1 MQMHE
6 SRASRRAFLGGAAGS
21 LLWACGGGPQSETP
35 QRWNIVWII
44 ADDLSPDLGCYG
56 YSPVHSPNIDKLASE
71 GRRYTN
77 AYVTAPVCSPSRSAF
92 ITGMYQTSIGAH
104 NHRSHRD
111 DDYRLPEPVRP
122 ITDYFREAGYYTV
135 NEKSGLGGR
144 AKTDYNFNFAPG
156 YKVFDGTDWKER
168 AEGQPFYA
176 QVNIFEPHRGRP
188 PEIWSFTD
196 ELPAQERI
204 DPAAVKLPSYYPDD
218 PVVRK
223 DWAGYLDAI
232 ELLDNKVGET
242 LKAIDEQG
250 LRDNTVV
257 AFYRDHGRAMPRDKQ
272 FLYDGGIR
280 IPLII
285 RWPGELEPGSV
296 SDELVQTID
305 LSASSLNIAGI
316 ERPEHMEGRIFL
328 GDGQDPAR
336 DYIVAARDRC
346 DETVD
351 RIRCVRNKRYKYIR
365 NFMPERP
372 YMQLNR
378 YKETSYPSWR
388 QLKRLHAAGKLTPE
402 QGLFLSERRPEEEL
416 YDTVAD
422 PDEVHNL
429 ASSEEHREALERMR
443 NELNEWIES
452 TGDMGAIP
460 EDPSIQPKFEQQ
472 MIDAYKDVYPV
483 LEATEPPW

>member
-1 MQMHE
+1 MQE
-6 SRASRRAFLGGAAGS
+6 NRTSRRAFLGAAGGA
-21 LLWACGGGPQSETP
+21 LLWACGGAPGPETP
-35 QRWNIVWII
+35 KRWNIVWII
-44 ADDLSPDLGCYG
+44 ADDLSPELGCYG

-71 GRRYTN
+71 GRCYTN

-111 DDYRLPEPVRP
+111 DDYRLPAPVRP

-144 AKTDYNFNFAPG
+144 AKTDYNFNFEPG
-156 YKVFDGTDWKER
+156 YKVFDGTDWTER
-168 AEGQPFYA
+168 PEGQPFYA

-188 PEIWSFTD
+188 PDIWSFTS
-196 ELPAQERI
+196 ELPEDERV
-204 DPAAVKLPSYYPDD
+204 DPAAVKLPSCYPDD

-232 ELLDNKVGET
+232 ALLDKKVGAT
-242 LKAIDEQG
+242 LKAIDDQG
-250 LRDNTVV
+250 LRDSTAVV
-257 AFYRDHGRAMPRDKQ
+257 FFGDHGRPMPRDKQ

-285 RWPGELEPGSV
+285 RWPGVLEPGSE
-296 SDELVQTID
+296 SDELVQSID
-305 LSASSLNIAGI
+305 LSASSLSIAGI
-316 ERPEHMEGRIFL
+316 ERPEPMEGRIFL
-328 GDGQDPAR
+328 GENRDPSR
-336 DYIVAARDRC
+336 EYIFAARDRC

-351 RIRCVRNKRYKYIR
+351 RIRCVRGKQYKYIR

-378 YKETSYPSWR
+378 YKETSYPTWR
-388 QLKRLHAAGKLTPE
+388 QMKRLHAEGKLTPAQE
-402 QGLFLSERRPEEEL
+402 LFLADARPGEEL
-416 YDTVAD
+416 YDTIAD

-429 ASSEEHREALERMR
+429 AASEEHHEVLDRMS
-443 NELNEWIES
+443 NVLNLWIQS
-452 TGDMGAIP
+452 TGDRGEIP

-483 LEATEPPW
+483 LKEREDTW

>member
-1 MQMHE
+1 MHDV
-6 SRASRRAFLGGAAGS
+6 RTTRRAFLGGAAGA
-21 LLWACGGGPQSETP
+21 LLWACGAKAPETP
-35 QRWNIVWII
+35 KQWNIVWII

-56 YSPVHSPNIDKLASE
+56 YSPVRSPNIDKLASE

-77 AYVTAPVCSPSRSAF
+77 AYVTGPICSPSRSAF

-111 DDYRLPEPVRP
+111 DDFRLPDPVRP

-156 YKVFDGTDWKER
+156 YKVFDGTDWKEH
-168 AEGQPFYA
+168 AEGRPFYA

-188 PEIWSFTD
+188 PEIWSYTD
-196 ELPAQERI
+196 ELPENERVK
-204 DPAAVKLPSYYPDD
+204 PADVKIPSYYPDD
-218 PVVRK
+218 EVVRK
-223 DWAGYLDAI
+223 DWAGYLNAI
-232 ELLDNKVGET
+232 ALLDKKVGTT
-242 LKAIDEQG
+242 LKAIDDQG

-257 AFYRDHGRAMPRDKQ
+257 VFFGDHGRPMPRDKQ
-272 FLYDGGIR
+272 FLYDGGIK

-285 RWPGELEPGSV
+285 RWPGMFEPGSV

-316 ERPEHMEGRIFL
+316 KRPEYMEGRIFL
-328 GDGQDPAR
+328 GENKDPSR
-336 DYIVAARDRC
+336 EYIFAARDRA

-351 RIRCVRNKRYKYIR
+351 RIRCVRDKQYKYIR
-365 NFMPERP
+365 NFMPERA

-378 YKETSYPSWR
+378 YKETSYPTWR
-388 QLKRLHAAGKLTPE
+388 EMKRLHTQGKLTPE
-402 QGLFLSERRPEEEL
+402 QDLFLAETRPEEEL
-416 YDTVAD
+416 YDTAAD

-429 ASSEEHREALERMR
+429 AGKEEYVEILDRMS
-443 NELNEWIES
+443 NVLNLWIQS
-452 TGDMGAIP
+452 TGDKGEIP
-460 EDPSIQPKFEQQ
+460 EDPSIQPKFEQE
-472 MIDAYKDVYPV
+472 MIDAYKDVYPT
-483 LEATEPPW
+483 LKETEPSW